1 MESHSTW
8 HRGCCR
14 WAAWCH
20 DHGRD
25 ATCGVTVTIVTPCGV
40 VVAVVV
46 VVLVIVVTVVTPC
59 GVAAVVAVITP
70 RDWSAKE
77 GVSRRKTKRMY

>member
-1 MESHSTW
+1 M
-8 HRGCCR
+8 
-14 WAAWCH
+14 WCH

-25 ATCGVTVTIVTPCGV
+25 ATCGVTVAIVMPCGV
-40 VVAVVV
+40 VVIVVV
-46 VVLVIVVTVVTPC
+46 IVLVVVVTVVTPC
-59 GVAAVVAVITP
+59 GVATMVAVVAL